1 MNRSAIGIA
10 VALIGA
16 VAYGINIPAAGITAR
31 SGMTG
36 ANLGFFRG
44 IIFLFLIGL
53 AMTAM
58 RRKFF
63 IPRSE
68 RIWLV
73 LCGLSAGLIAVC
85 YLSALAYIPVSIA
98 VTVFYLYPLLLI
110 LLAAAFGLERLSSGR
125 LVAFALAFIGIVLSV
140 GPGFDGLNGL
150 GLTLAFLGAVFC
162 SIMFFLLTR
171 LTADRLAVSF
181 WLQLIALAVL
191 AVVAFKDGLT
201 PLSVMA
207 DLKWPIFIASTGFF
221 VGFICQIIASNRIA
235 PAALGLIFLLE
246 PVVSILISG
255 IYLNDVIKP
264 LQYVGMALVLV
275 GLAYDQLRQRATG

>member
-1 MNRSAIGIA
+1 
-10 VALIGA
+10 
-16 VAYGINIPAAGITAR
+16 
-31 SGMTG
+31 
-36 ANLGFFRG
+36 
-44 IIFLFLIGL
+44 
-53 AMTAM
+53 
-58 RRKFF
+58 
-63 IPRSE
+63 
-68 RIWLV
+68 
-73 LCGLSAGLIAVC
+73 
-85 YLSALAYIPVSIA
+85 
-98 VTVFYLYPLLLI
+98 
-110 LLAAAFGLERLSSGR
+110 
-125 LVAFALAFIGIVLSV
+125 
-140 GPGFDGLNGL
+140 
-150 GLTLAFLGAVFC
+150 
-162 SIMFFLLTR
+162 MFFLLTR